1 MIQYIQVNN
10 TNRIQINDAGKA
22 VYRSLE
28 WFWRGKKSQISY
40 GDISDKSGVSLH
52 GIKFWLR
59 ALSNIN
65 VITNDDESSYL
76 SFNLLSIERG
86 NVKFF
91 YSNF

>member
-1 MIQYIQVNN
+1 MIQYIQLNN

-22 VYRSLE
+22 VYRALE
-28 WFWRGKKSQISY
+28 WFWKGKKSNISY
-40 GDISDKSGVSLH
+40 GDISEKSGVSLH

-65 VITNDDESSYL
+65 VITIDDESSYL
-76 SFNLLSIERG
+76 SFNLLSIERE
-86 NVKFF
+86 NVEFF

>member
-65 VITNDDESSYL
+65 VITIDDESSHL

>member
-65 VITNDDESSYL
+65 VITIDDESSYL

>member
-1 MIQYIQVNN
+1 MIQYIQLNN

-22 VYRSLE
+22 IYRSLE
-28 WFWRGKKSQISY
+28 WFWTSNQTNISY
-40 GDISDKSGVSLH
+40 GDISEKSGVSLH

-65 VITNDDESSYL
+65 IITIDDESSYL
-76 SFNLLSIERG
+76 SFNLLSIERD
-86 NVKFF
+86 NVEFF

>member
-1 MIQYIQVNN
+1 MTQYIQVNN

-65 VITNDDESSYL
+65 VITIDDESSYL